1 VPASVR
7 PGRPEIEPLLSVVE
21 LVVRFGGV
29 RAVDRVSFEVPQG
42 SLHGLIGP
50 NGAGKTT
57 TIDALTG
64 FVDHLGRVRFGG
76 DEIGELAPHER
87 ARRGLAR
94 TWQSL
99 ELFDDLSVIENCRT
113 AAEPQGLRT
122 MWRDIVRPSRR
133 RDLDA
138 VTWAIELVGLGD
150 DAHRHPRELS
160 LGQRKLVAL
169 ARGLSARPALL
180 LLDEPAAGLDT
191 NESLALGQRL
201 HAVVDEG
208 VTVLLVDHDM
218 ALVLGTCN
226 RVTVLDFGRVISEG
240 DPAEIRNDPL
250 VVEAYLGEQ
259 HTGAAG

>member
-1 VPASVR
+1 VS
-7 PGRPEIEPLLSVVE
+7 EPLLSVVE
-21 LVVRFGGV
+21 LTVRFGGL
-29 RAVDRVSFEVPQG
+29 RALDRVSFAVREG

-64 FVDHLGRVRFGG
+64 FVDHLGRVRFDG
-76 DEIGELAPHER
+76 DELGELAPHER

-99 ELFDDLSVIENCRT
+99 ELFDDLSVLENCRA

-122 MWRDIVRPSRR
+122 MWRDIVRPSRAG
-133 RDLDA
+133 DLDA
-138 VTWAIELVGLGD
+138 VTWAMDLVGLTEV
-150 DAHRHPRELS
+150 AHRHPRELS

-201 HAVVDEG
+201 QAVVDQG

-226 RVTVLDFGRVISEG
+226 QVTVLDFGRVIAEG
-240 DPAEIRNDPL
+240 DPATIRNDPI
-250 VVEAYLGEQ
+250 VVEAYLGEH
-259 HTGAAG
+259 HTEATG